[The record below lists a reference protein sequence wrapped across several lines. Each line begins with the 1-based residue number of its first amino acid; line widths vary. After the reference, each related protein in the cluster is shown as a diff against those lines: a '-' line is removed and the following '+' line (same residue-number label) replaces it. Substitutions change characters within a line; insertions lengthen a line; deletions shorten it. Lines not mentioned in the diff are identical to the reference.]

1 MTLSATDG
9 NDLLVA
15 LEWGQ
20 RALGA
25 EKNSELIF
33 QVRQLIFW
41 IQAVHMYGNLEKSF
55 GCDLSKLPFMP
66 PRPQSRVFTRLARES

>member
-1 MTLSATDG
+1 MIFSAFDG

-15 LEWGQ
+15 PKWGQ

-33 QVRQLIFW
+33 QVRKLIFW
-41 IQAVHMYGNLEKSF
+41 IEAVHMCGNIGKSLVEPKSL
-55 GCDLSKLPFMP
+55 GIDQR
-66 PRPQSRVFTRLARES
+66 RP

>member
-1 MTLSATDG
+1 MIFSAFDG

-15 LEWGQ
+15 PKWGQ

-33 QVRQLIFW
+33 QVRKLIFW
-41 IQAVHMYGNLEKSF
+41 IQAVHTCGNIEKSF
-55 GCDLSKLPFMP
+55 GRDLSKLPFMP